1 METQITKI
9 LNENSIERPKCIC
22 CGNDIVY
29 KDTKVGFDKNG
40 KIKITGKSYLSRKN
54 VCGNIYNLCVCEDCF
69 RKKFEKTHFNVMCD
83 GTKYAFNI
91 PDDVYLKTRK
101 NYAMTKNCMIR
112 KYGEEEGQ
120 KRWENYC
127 KRQSE
132 TNTFEYKHKKYGWS
146 QKQFDAYNKSRA
158 VTLKN
163 LIRKYGEED
172 GQKRWEKYVE
182 QQHTTKSFEYMC
194 EVYGEKKAIA
204 INKSKAITLE
214 NFVRKHGEKIGTE
227 KWIEFCK
234 KRSNL
239 YSEIS
244 QKLFDKIDKYLGK
257 KYTTY
262 YATKNN
268 EKCILL
274 SKTYMLDYYIQELRI
289 CIEFNDTYFHA
300 DPRVFSDDDHCSPF
314 NKNITAKEIRAKD
327 EKRYKELFEKCGIK
341 TFVIWEFD
349 YNEEN
354 FDVENY
360 IKNTL
365 KIEI

>member
-9 LNENSIERPKCIC
+9 LNENSIERPKCIY

-112 KYGEEEGQ
+112 KYGEE
-120 KRWENYC
+120 
-127 KRQSE
+127 
-132 TNTFEYKHKKYGWS
+132 
-146 QKQFDAYNKSRA
+146 
-158 VTLKN
+158 
-163 LIRKYGEED
+163 D

-194 EVYGEKKAIA
+194 EVYGEKKTIA